1 MRRPKRLTRL
11 RKGPTPL
18 LRQHGTFLRRVVT
31 RPDLL
36 QRAGLSQLRAIQEV
50 LQNVKMGNI
59 PIPPKLIKG
68 TPRNQIGKGL
78 STLCCYKTGPLLAG
92 NNQTGGF
99 PLAALARYAIP
110 IALSFLYDRI
120 TDRKYDLFR
129 WNLHGGCPCLFP
141 LTRMD

>member
-1 MRRPKRLTRL
+1 MRRPKRTRL

-18 LRQHGTFLRRVVT
+18 LRQHGTFLRRVFT

-36 QRAGLSQLRAIQEV
+36 QRTGVSQLRVIQEV

-59 PIPPKLIKG
+59 PIPPKLIIG

-78 STLCCYKTGPLLAG
+78 STLCCYKTGPRRIKALLAG

-110 IALSFLYDRI
+110 IALSFLYERI
-120 TDRKYDLFR
+120 TDRKD
-129 WNLHGGCPCLFP
+129 
-141 LTRMD
+141 D

>member
-1 MRRPKRLTRL
+1 MSSYRPWGKKTINVNDALNTHFIRQVMLCPKRTRL

-18 LRQHGTFLRRVVT
+18 LRQHGTFLRR
-31 RPDLL
+31 
-36 QRAGLSQLRAIQEV
+36 V

-68 TPRNQIGKGL
+68 TPRNQIGKGR
-78 STLCCYKTGPLLAG
+78 STLCCYKTGPRRIKALLAG
-92 NNQTGGF
+92 KNPTGGF

-120 TDRKYDLFR
+120 TDRKD
-129 WNLHGGCPCLFP
+129 
-141 LTRMD
+141 D